1 MIAEILL
8 LAALA
13 AGSVDYC
20 NLDERGYCVDP
31 VVRYDL
37 RASEPN
43 PRVRISCSLG
53 NVLVVQLP
61 EGESLKGDP
70 AVGNA
75 ALFQFKLQ
83 KEPLMIMLWPK
94 IPEGSDVTSAD
105 VLGETSNVQINL
117 SSGMNILLELQIS
130 ENSVQRV
137 IFKSPDLE
145 ERISLK
151 EKLRDE
157 VRAEVE
163 ASFKARE
170 ENLEAEARKIALSVT
185 AQGVMKRVHCTSLR
199 ERAMQDLLMV
209 RAHRICHIGDHIYV
223 EISVHN
229 RARGFFVLDQAEI
242 LSVQGEEPQAME
254 AAFEWEGGKIP
265 QLKFDRKARGVAVFP
280 VTEETSSSEYGVR
293 IVESAG
299 NKRVVTLDGIEF

>member
-1 MIAEILL
+1 MIAEIMIM
-8 LAALA
+8 AAIA
-13 AGSVDYC
+13 AGSGDYC
-20 NLDERGYCVDP
+20 NADERGYCIDP

-37 RASEPN
+37 KASEPN

-61 EGESLKGDP
+61 EGESLQGDP

-83 KEPLMIMLWPK
+83 KDPLMLMLWPK

-105 VLGETSNVQINL
+105 ILGETSNVQINL

-130 ENSVQRV
+130 DKSVQRV

-145 ERISLK
+145 ERITLK

-157 VRAEVE
+157 VRSEVE
-163 ASFKARE
+163 ASLKQRE
-170 ENLEAEARKIALSVT
+170 ENLEAEARKMALSIT
-185 AQGVMKRVHCTSLR
+185 AQGVMKRVNCTSLR
-199 ERAMQDLLMV
+199 ERAMQDLLV
-209 RAHRICHIGDHIYV
+209 VKAHRICHIGEHIYV

-229 RARGFFVLDQAEI
+229 RSRGLFVLDHAEI
-242 LSVQGEEPQAME
+242 LSMQGEEPQAME
-254 AAFEWEGGKIP
+254 AEFEWEGGKIP
-265 QLKFDRKARGVAVFP
+265 QLKFDRTARGVAVFP
-280 VTEETSSSEYGVR
+280 VTEETSSSEYGVQ
-293 IVESAG
+293 ITESAG
-299 NKRVVTLDGIEF
+299 KKRVVTLEGVEF